1 MACQQTEPRGTVG
14 LWLQL
19 KHNVG
24 RSAKSWADPQRKALS
39 ACQELELGAE
49 ERPASRIGTMWH
61 PSFLKDDEMSTLSQP
76 GMEPRL
82 KYQNSL
88 LTGGVLLAAV

>member
-1 MACQQTEPRGTVG
+1 MVG

-19 KHNVG
+19 MHNVG
-24 RSAKSWADPQRKALS
+24 RSAKSWADPQRKALCE
-39 ACQELELGAE
+39 CQVMELGDVDWRAGC
-49 ERPASRIGTMWH
+49 IGTLWH
-61 PSFLKDDEMSTLSQP
+61 PSFLMVDEMSTLSQP